1 MTLFENRFCLD
12 IVRTLAFLLILTS
25 TSARADR
32 NGDETAVRAV
42 ILGLEQS
49 WNAADMDTYLA
60 AYRQDESMSLT
71 YGASVVQGWDA
82 LATLFRTSYPD
93 EARMGKF
100 TINSLDVTLI
110 EQHAAI
116 VYGSFTHVFIE
127 ETIIGGFS
135 HVLVRERGRWK
146 IQHERTSRAEVH
158 ATD

>member
-1 MTLFENRFCLD
+1 MTHLENRLCWD
-12 IVRTLAFLLILTS
+12 IVRILAFLVILIS
-25 TSARADR
+25 TSAQADG
-32 NGDETAVRAV
+32 NGDEKAVRDV

-49 WNAADMDTYLA
+49 WNAADMDAYLS

-71 YGASVVQGWDA
+71 YGNSIVQGWDA

-100 TINSLDVTLI
+100 TIHSLEVTFI

-116 VYGSFTHVFIE
+116 VYGNFTHVFID
-127 ETIIGGFS
+127 ETIMGGFS
-135 HVLVRERGRWK
+135 HVLVREGERWK